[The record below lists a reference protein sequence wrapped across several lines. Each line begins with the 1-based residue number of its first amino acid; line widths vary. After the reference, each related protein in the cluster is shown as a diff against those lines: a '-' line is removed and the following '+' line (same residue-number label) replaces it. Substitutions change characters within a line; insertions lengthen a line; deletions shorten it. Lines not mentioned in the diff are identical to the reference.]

1 MVCARML
8 ELASNNLAGSVPD
21 AISALASLQYVDTV
35 DLLCWKP
42 GNHGLGECG
51 DDYVPVVLAL
61 VVFAGVKLPTC

>member
-1 MVCARML
+1 ML
-8 ELASNNLAGSVPD
+8 ELAGNNLAGSVPD
-21 AISALASLQYVDTV
+21 VISALASLQYVHTV
-35 DLLCWKP
+35 DLLCWNP